1 MQRQGFWT
9 GLLCSVSLLAQAAV
23 TDTIQISDFE
33 SSGISPAEAA
43 RFLNQASFGPTEE
56 AIAQVQADGYRNWIR
71 KQWALPQSSEYTFM
85 QGLGLP
91 QDQLYQDHRIQA
103 WLTYA
108 TTGPDQLRQRVAWA
122 LSQIWVISDLNA
134 EIEARP
140 LATAQYYDLLA
151 QHAGG
156 SYRDLMEAV
165 TINPLM
171 GHYLSMFQN
180 RKPDLANGIRADENY
195 AREIMQL
202 FTIGL
207 VELNP
212 DGSVIT
218 DGNGNPVP
226 TYGQV
231 DIENLARIFTG
242 WTRGNWDSNHDGYCQ
257 YWEFIYD
264 GDNTGLLPMES
275 CELVNPSDSNTYNYH
290 DTDGKVLFTSVNF
303 PAGQDARQDL
313 AQALDVLFNHPNVGP
328 FIGKQLIQ
336 RLVTSNPSPAYVQRV
351 AAVFDDN
358 GEGVRGDLAAVVEAI
373 LLDEEARNGP
383 TLLPNAF
390 GKLREPLLRQ
400 IHLWRAFHAQPVRY
414 GQFSDD
420 SSDQVYAQ
428 TPLRA
433 PSVFNFYR
441 PDYSP
446 QGAIS
451 NAGMVGP
458 EFQILTA
465 SLATST
471 ANRLLDLIMG
481 QWVGQDLNEVNWET
495 GVVLNLSTEFAM
507 AADLNTLLD
516 HLDLLLMS
524 GQMSAAMRSTLYN
537 YLATFP
543 YNDSD
548 PYWPDGA
555 RRTCEAIYL
564 IMTSPEYAI
573 QR

>member
-1 MQRQGFWT
+1 MQRSVFWA
-9 GLLCSVSLLAQAAV
+9 GWLFSFSLLAQAAV

-33 SSGISPAEAA
+33 SSGITAAEAA

-56 AIAQVQADGYRNWIR
+56 DIAQVQADGYRNWIR
-71 KQWALPQSSEYTFM
+71 KQWALPQSSEYAFM
-85 QGLGLP
+85 QNLGLP
-91 QDQLYQDHRIQA
+91 QDQIYQNHRIQA
-103 WLTYA
+103 WLTHA

-122 LSQIWVISDLNA
+122 LSQIWVISDQHA
-134 EIEARP
+134 EIDNRP
-140 LATAQYYDLLA
+140 LAAAQYYDMLA
-151 QHAGG
+151 SHASGN
-156 SYRDLMEAV
+156 YRQLMEAV
-165 TINPLM
+165 TTHPLM

-180 RKPDLANGIRADENY
+180 RKPDPANGIRADENY

-212 DGSVIT
+212 DGSVVT

-226 TYGQV
+226 TYGQT
-231 DIENLARIFTG
+231 DIENLARVFTG
-242 WTRGNWDSNHDGYCQ
+242 WTRNGWDVYTDGYCQ
-257 YWEFIYD
+257 YYEFIYD
-264 GDNTGLLPMES
+264 GDDTGLLPMEP
-275 CELVNPSDSNTYNYH
+275 CEAVNPNDADTYNFH

-336 RLVTSNPSPAYVQRV
+336 HLVTSNPSPAYVQRV

-373 LLDEEARNGP
+373 LLDDEARNGP
-383 TLLPNAF
+383 ALLPNQF

-400 IHLWRAFHAQPVRY
+400 IHLWRAFHAQPQRY
-414 GQFSDD
+414 AQFSDD
-420 SSDQVYAQ
+420 EPERAFAQ
-428 TPLRA
+428 APLRS

-441 PDYSP
+441 PDFSP
-446 QGAIS
+446 QGPVS
-451 NAGMVGP
+451 TAGLLAP

-465 SLATST
+465 SFATST
-471 ANRLLDLIMG
+471 ANRMWDLIMG
-481 QWVGQDLNEVNWET
+481 QWVGQDNNAVNWQT
-495 GVVLNLSTEFAM
+495 GVVLNLSTEFAL
-507 AADLNTLLD
+507 AADLNALLD

-524 GQMSAAMRSTLYN
+524 GQMSAAMRTTLYN
-537 YLATFP
+537 YLVTYP
-543 YNDSD
+543 YSDSD